1 MPLKRGKSNKTI
13 SANIRTEMR
22 SGKPQKQAIAI
33 ALSKAGKSKRKKQV
47 LAELAAANA
56 AFSVIKQFVS
66 NGKELSGCAKH
77 ISDFVFSKE
86 TIEKNLK
93 KKKAK
98 GVGGS
103 DLEEFMALEQIK
115 EKEEEL
121 KKMMIYLGRPGLWQ
135 DWQAFQAE
143 ARKSRRYQEKM
154 EEKRREELME
164 YVGYGIAFIVVLFFA
179 GLMAWFAGKWM
190 GRF

>member
-1 MPLKRGKSNKTI
+1 M
-13 SANIRTEMR
+13 
-22 SGKPQKQAIAI
+22 
-33 ALSKAGKSKRKKQV
+33 

-56 AFSVIKQFVS
+56 AFGIIKSFVS
-66 NGKELSGCAKH
+66 NGKELTGCAKQ

-86 TIEKNLK
+86 QIEKNLK

-98 GVGGS
+98 GIGGN
-103 DLEEFMALEQIK
+103 DLEEFMALEQIR

-143 ARKSRRYQEKM
+143 ARKSRRYAEKM
-154 EEKRREELME
+154 AEKRKQELIE
-164 YVGYGIAFIVVLFFA
+164 YAGYGIAFIFILFFA
-179 GLMAWFAGKWM
+179 GILAWLLAKWM
-190 GRF
+190 GKV

>member
-1 MPLKRGKSNKTI
+1 M
-13 SANIRTEMR
+13 
-22 SGKPQKQAIAI
+22 
-33 ALSKAGKSKRKKQV
+33 

-56 AFSVIKQFVS
+56 AFSIIKNFVS
-66 NGKELSGCAKH
+66 NGKELSGCAKQ

-86 TIEKNLK
+86 QIEKNLK

-98 GVGGS
+98 GVGGG

-121 KKMMIYLGRPGLWQ
+121 KKIMIYLGRPGLWQ

-143 ARKSRRYQEKM
+143 ARKSRRYAEKM
-154 EEKRREELME
+154 AEKRKQELIE
-164 YVGYGIAFIVVLFFA
+164 YMGYGVAFIFILFFA
-179 GLMAWFAGKWM
+179 GILSWLLAKWM
-190 GRF
+190 GKL

>member
-1 MPLKRGKSNKTI
+1 M
-13 SANIRTEMR
+13 
-22 SGKPQKQAIAI
+22 
-33 ALSKAGKSKRKKQV
+33 

-56 AFSVIKQFVS
+56 AFNVIKQFVS

-77 ISDFVFSKE
+77 ISNFVFSKE
-86 TIEKNLK
+86 ELEKKAK

-135 DWQAFQAE
+135 DWQSFQAE

-154 EEKRREELME
+154 AEKRQQELME
-164 YVGYGIAFIVVLFFA
+164 YIGYGIAAIIVIFFA
-179 GLMAWFAGKWM
+179 GLMAWFVGKWV

>member
-1 MPLKRGKSNKTI
+1 M
-13 SANIRTEMR
+13 
-22 SGKPQKQAIAI
+22 
-33 ALSKAGKSKRKKQV
+33 

-56 AFSVIKQFVS
+56 AFGVIKSFIS
-66 NGKELSGCAKH
+66 NGRELSGCAKQ

-86 TIEKNLK
+86 AIEKNLK

-98 GVGGS
+98 GIGGA
-103 DLEEFMALEQIK
+103 DLEEFMALEQIR

-135 DWQAFQAE
+135 DWQEFQAE

-154 EEKRREELME
+154 AAKRQEEIME
-164 YVGYGIAFIVVLFFA
+164 YVGYGFGFIILIFFT
-179 GLMAWFAGKWM
+179 GLAAWAVAKWT
-190 GRF
+190 GRL

>member
-1 MPLKRGKSNKTI
+1 M
-13 SANIRTEMR
+13 
-22 SGKPQKQAIAI
+22 
-33 ALSKAGKSKRKKQV
+33 
-47 LAELAAANA
+47 
-56 AFSVIKQFVS
+56 S

-86 TIEKNLK
+86 ELEKKAK
-93 KKKAK
+93 KKKST

-103 DLEEFMALEQIK
+103 DLEEFMALEQIR

-143 ARKSRRYQEKM
+143 ARKSRRYAEKM
-154 EEKRREELME
+154 AQKRKEELME
-164 YVGYGIAFIVVLFFA
+164 YLGYGIATIIVLFFA
-179 GLMAWFAGKWM
+179 GLMAWFVGKWV

>member
-1 MPLKRGKSNKTI
+1 M
-13 SANIRTEMR
+13 
-22 SGKPQKQAIAI
+22 
-33 ALSKAGKSKRKKQV
+33 

-86 TIEKNLK
+86 EIEKNLK
-93 KKKAK
+93 KKKAR
-98 GVGGS
+98 GAGGA
-103 DLEEFMALEQIK
+103 DLDEFMALEQIR
-115 EKEEEL
+115 EKETEL
-121 KKMMIYLGRPGLWQ
+121 KQMMIYLGRPGLWQ

-154 EEKRREELME
+154 AEKRRQELVE
-164 YVGYGIAFIVVLFFA
+164 YAGYGIAFIFILFFA
-179 GLMAWFAGKWM
+179 GLLAWIVGKWT

>member
-1 MPLKRGKSNKTI
+1 M
-13 SANIRTEMR
+13 
-22 SGKPQKQAIAI
+22 
-33 ALSKAGKSKRKKQV
+33 

-56 AFSVIKQFVS
+56 AFSVIKSFVS
-66 NGKELSGCAKH
+66 NGKELGGCVKQ

-86 TIEKNLK
+86 ELEKKAN

-98 GVGGS
+98 GGGT
-103 DLEEFMALEQIK
+103 DLEEFMALEQIR

-135 DWQAFQAE
+135 DWQRFQAE

-154 EEKRREELME
+154 AQRRKEEIIE
-164 YVGYGIAFIVVLFFA
+164 YVGYGIGFIVLVFFA
-179 GLMAWFAGKWM
+179 GVLAWFLGKWT